1 LKVLHVLPRN
11 TRFTVQGATSI
22 DLFTSEIA
30 ASSRYASTTTI
41 LAEAGDGPTLPGRVV
56 RLPTTSDRGRW
67 IAAMAREERP
77 DVVVVQQHAPTAM
90 RLAATI
96 SAPVVL
102 QKHNFMPGV
111 SGRGP
116 LRWVRR
122 AIKARGLARLAGIAF
137 VSEATLAA
145 FRTDWPDLTTPT
157 AVVPNGASFTSD
169 YNPVREQEILVVG
182 RATAEKGLLLAA
194 QGVSAVLER
203 HPGWRAT
210 FLVSEGDADPAYM
223 AAILAAAREAGSC
236 FEVRRDVPHAV
247 VKAHNARA
255 AIAIVPSVWAEPF
268 GRTALEAHVGGA
280 ALISSGAGGLPEISG
295 PWAHYLETVSAQSIE
310 RALGALIAGPE
321 PRTTL
326 AEKGHERAR
335 RLFSIE
341 SISGRLDDFLDDVLN
356 PGAFSRGGTHER
368 RPPAPAP

>member
-1 LKVLHVLPRN
+1 MKVLHVLPRN
-11 TRFTVQGATSI
+11 MRFTVQGATSI

-30 ASSRYASTTTI
+30 AASRYASTTTI
-41 LAEAGDGPTLPGRVV
+41 LAEAGAGPTLPGHVV
-56 RLPTTSDRGRW
+56 RLPTTSDRSRW
-67 IAAMAREERP
+67 IAAMAHEERP
-77 DVVVVQQHAPTAM
+77 DVIVVQQHAPTAV

-145 FRTDWPDLTTPT
+145 FRTDWPDLATPT
-157 AVVPNGASFTSD
+157 AVVPNGASFTND
-169 YNPVREQEILVVG
+169 YNPARELEILVVG
-182 RATAEKGLLLAA
+182 RATPDKGLLQAA
-194 QGVSAVLER
+194 QGVSSVLER
-203 HPGWRAT
+203 HPEWRAT
-210 FLVSEGDADPAYM
+210 FLVSEGDADPTYM
-223 AAILAAAREAGSC
+223 AAILAAAREAGPR

-247 VKAHNARA
+247 VQAHNARA

-280 ALISSGAGGLPEISG
+280 ALISSGAGGLQEISG

-310 RALGALIAGPE
+310 RALSALIVNPE
-321 PRTTL
+321 PRTML

-356 PGAFSRGGTHER
+356 PSAFSRGGTHDGQSS
-368 RPPAPAP
+368 PPAP